1 MRFLLSGL
9 LTGLLTASALA
20 HFVYVVPSTNGQ
32 TITVVMSEDLE
43 ADEAVSIEKISG
55 LKLTARTADGKESPV
70 ATKVDKHALIA
81 RVPEHAKL
89 LYGDVTYGLLSRA
102 NTKPALLVY
111 HPKAILSGCDE
122 KAANLGAK
130 AVIEISTRTTNGKTA
145 LRVTSAGKPVADT
158 EVNVLLPDGERKKL
172 KTNADGLT
180 EAVSA
185 KGRYAAWVR
194 HLEPKAGMHDGK
206 PYEEIRHYATL
217 VVDLK

>member
-9 LTGLLTASALA
+9 LTALLTVSALA
-20 HFVYVVPSTNGQ
+20 HFVYVVPSNDGK

-55 LKLTARTADGKESPV
+55 TTLTARAADGKESTI
-70 ATKVDKHALIA
+70 ATKVEKHALTA
-81 RVPEHAKL
+81 RVPEDAKL
-89 LYGDVTYGLLSRA
+89 LYGDVTYGLLERA

-122 KAANLGAK
+122 TSANLGAK

-145 LRVTSAGKPVADT
+145 LRVASAGKPIADA
-158 EVNVLLPDGERKKL
+158 EVNILLPNGERTKL

-194 HLEPKAGMHDGK
+194 HLETKAGMHDGK